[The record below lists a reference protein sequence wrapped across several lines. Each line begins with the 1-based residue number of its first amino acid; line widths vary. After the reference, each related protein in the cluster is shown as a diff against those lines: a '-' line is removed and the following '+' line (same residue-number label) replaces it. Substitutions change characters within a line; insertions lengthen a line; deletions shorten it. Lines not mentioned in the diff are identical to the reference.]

1 MYRRITIGSDIVNLR
16 KIEEF
21 VETVS
26 PEFGIGKETYGE
38 VLVAVMEA
46 VNNAIIHG
54 NKRDREKVV
63 DVLFEKSGDI
73 LEVIVTD
80 EGEGFSPELVP
91 DPTRPENI
99 ENISGRGIFLMRKLS
114 DGIEFNET
122 GNSVTMRFN
131 LDRH

>member
-1 MYRRITIGSDIVNLR
+1 MYKSVTIGSDIVNLR

-21 VETVS
+21 VEEVS
-26 PEFGIGKETYGE
+26 PEFGIGKETFGE

-46 VNNAIIHG
+46 VNNAINHG
-54 NKRDREKVV
+54 NKGNKEKVV
-63 DVLFEKSGDI
+63 DVLFEKNGDI

-80 EGEGFSPELVP
+80 EGEGFRPELVP

-114 DGIEFNET
+114 DGIEFNEK

-131 LDRH
+131 LFRH